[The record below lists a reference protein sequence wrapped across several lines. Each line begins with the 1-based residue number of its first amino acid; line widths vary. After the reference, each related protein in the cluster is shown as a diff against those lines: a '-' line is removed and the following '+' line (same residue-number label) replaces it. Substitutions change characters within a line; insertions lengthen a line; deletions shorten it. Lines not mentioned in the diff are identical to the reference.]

1 MIPNSHR
8 HENAAEPL
16 ELATMGGG
24 VTQVD
29 PNEPTYCYC
38 NRVSFGE
45 MIGCD
50 NPDCAIEWF
59 HYECVGIGPEN
70 RPKGSWY
77 CKDCTALQKAEN
89 PS

>member
-1 MIPNSHR
+1 M
-8 HENAAEPL
+8 
-16 ELATMGGG
+16 
-24 VTQVD
+24 TQVD

-59 HYECVGIGPEN
+59 HFECVGIPLDG
-70 RPKGSWY
+70 RPKGKWY
-77 CKDCTALQKAEN
+77 CRDCSALKRAGKIK
-89 PS
+89 

>member
-1 MIPNSHR
+1 MTVLLLCAGN
-8 HENAAEPL
+8 L
-16 ELATMGGG
+16 ELATAGGG
-24 VTQVD
+24 VAQVD

-59 HYECVGIGPEN
+59 HFECVGITLET
-70 RPKGSWY
+70 RPKGKWY
-77 CKDCTALQKAEN
+77 CKACSALKRAGKIE
-89 PS
+89 

>member
-1 MIPNSHR
+1 M
-8 HENAAEPL
+8 
-16 ELATMGGG
+16 
-24 VTQVD
+24 TQVD

-59 HYECVGIGPEN
+59 HFECVGITLET
-70 RPKGSWY
+70 RPKGKWY
-77 CKDCTALQKAEN
+77 CKACSALRRAGKLD
-89 PS
+89 